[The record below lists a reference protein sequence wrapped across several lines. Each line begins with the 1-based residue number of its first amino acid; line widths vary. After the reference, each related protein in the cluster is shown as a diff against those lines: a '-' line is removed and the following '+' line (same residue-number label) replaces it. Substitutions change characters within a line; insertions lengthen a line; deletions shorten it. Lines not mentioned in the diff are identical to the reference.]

1 MSARLVGRD
10 TCWQVVPLVGVLS
23 MALLPGCG
31 GDGYSDAIVYGLRED
46 PILKG
51 SPEKTIP
58 TNYPFLM
65 KPDPPGQLPLMNM
78 AGVKDPRNPFY
89 RDYFKPKNQDDLAK
103 KMQEYDEFFIDPTQ
117 LYPEGKKILRAGL
130 DRLFGT
136 PARPRV
142 NVPGVSPDIIDELK
156 LDRTSLALGSKLYRL
171 QCLQCHGVPGDGR
184 GPTAQW
190 VNPHPRDYRAGIFK
204 FQSVN
209 QAENQ
214 DRLKP
219 TRADLFRTLY
229 LGVEGTSMPAF
240 NLLTSDELESLV
252 SYVMHLS
259 IRGETEQ
266 NVLTALAATKGTWPN
281 GPLEEYKIEAQ
292 AAKIVKNW
300 KESQSQLIKPADN
313 LARKL
318 FKKDEAELTEAERTK
333 FEEEKK
339 SSILRGQALITQKLD
354 QLKKYL
360 PKDQFAKT
368 YPQRVKKAA
377 DFKDAEYEQEL
388 ANLIKSAN
396 CITCHMDYGQRAE
409 MKFDEWGTL
418 VKPANWTIPVYRG
431 GRRPVDLYYRIHS
444 GISGSGMPSFGKE
457 SNGLSGEQIWDLVN
471 FLQVLPYPA
480 MRNKYGVVFD

>member
-1 MSARLVGRD
+1 
-10 TCWQVVPLVGVLS
+10 VLS
-23 MALLPGCG
+23 LALLPGCG

-51 SPEKTIP
+51 SPEKTIDP
-58 TNYPFLM
+58 AVYPFLL

-78 AGVKDPRNPFY
+78 AGLKDPRNPFY
-89 RDYFKPKNQDDLAK
+89 RDYFKPKNQENLAA
-103 KMQEYDEFFIDPTQ
+103 KMKEYDELFIDPTQ
-117 LYPEGKKILRAGL
+117 LYPEGKKILRSGL
-130 DRLFGT
+130 ERLFGT
-136 PARPRV
+136 PARPRI

-209 QAENQ
+209 QAESQ

-219 TRADLFRTLY
+219 ARADLFRTLY

-240 NLLTSDELESLV
+240 NLLTTDELESLV
-252 SYVMHLS
+252 SYVIHLS

-266 NVLTALAATKGTWPN
+266 NILTALAAAQGSWPN

-318 FKKDEAELTEAERTK
+318 FKKDEAELTEAEWTK

-339 SSILRGQALITQKLD
+339 ISILRGQALATQNFE

-360 PKDQFAKT
+360 PKEHYIAVYGKRIKKPAEFKQADYEKELSQLMNLAKC
-368 YPQRVKKAA
+368 A
-377 DFKDAEYEQEL
+377 
-388 ANLIKSAN
+388 
-396 CITCHMDYGQRAE
+396 TCHTDYGRRAE
-409 MKFDEWGTL
+409 LKFDEWGTL

-444 GISGSGMPSFGKE
+444 GISGSGMPSFGMD

-471 FLQVLPYPA
+471 FLQVVPYPA
-480 MRNKYGVVFD
+480 MRSKYGVVID